1 MVPIE
6 DAILIIR
13 RHLVPKSETLDVTA
27 ISGSSLYFIRVS
39 GFLI

>member
-6 DAILIIR
+6 DAILIKR
-13 RHLVPKSETLDVTA
+13 RHLVPKSETLDAMAV
-27 ISGSSLYFIRVS
+27 SGSSLNFIRVS

>member
-6 DAILIIR
+6 DAILIKR
-13 RHLVPKSETLDVTA
+13 RHLVPKSETCEVMA
-27 ISGSSLYFIRVS
+27 VSGPSLYFIRVS